1 MKKSQNVGT
10 KSAFTPKIFCNL
22 LTVGSH
28 KQNQLFISC
37 KKIYYILFHSFLSL
51 IVTLNLF
58 FFSFFRFS
66 SLIHSL
72 SLPLSLLS
80 LKQFGARV
88 VDVWLQRWRLST
100 CGGGIVCLGFGAF
113 IRFYGF
119 LLGFGVVAVAVWK
132 REIDG
137 GRVQV
142 CDLGLGLA
150 G

>member
-58 FFSFFRFS
+58 FFFFS
-66 SLIHSL
+66 ILTSH
-72 SLPLSLLS
+72 SLPLFAPFTSLS
-80 LKQFGARV
+80 QI
-88 VDVWLQRWRLST
+88 VWCS
-100 CGGGIVCLGFGAF
+100 CGG
-113 IRFYGF
+113 R
-119 LLGFGVVAVAVWK
+119 VAVAVAAQHVWW
-132 REIDG
+132 RHCVPGFWGFYQVLWVSARLWG
-137 GRVQV
+137 GCGGGVEERNRWWS
-142 CDLGLGLA
+142 GLGL
-150 G
+150 